1 MPRDNPFPELGM
13 NWALEEAKRALE
25 EGEVPVGAV
34 VVKDGMIL
42 GRGHNRT
49 KALSDPTAHAEI
61 IAITAAAHTLNS
73 DHLEGC
79 DLYVTLEPCPMCAG
93 ASVLARIARIF
104 YAVPD
109 PRMGACGSV
118 FDIAR
123 DPRLP
128 HKIEIYAVPHSS
140 EISSQL
146 LKTFFAELRNRSQ

>member
-1 MPRDNPFPELGM
+1 MR
-13 NWALEEAKRALE
+13 WALEEAKSALE

-34 VVKDGMIL
+34 VVKEGKIL

-49 KALSDPTAHAEI
+49 KALADPTAHAEI
-61 IAITAAAHTLNS
+61 IALTAAAHTLNS

-104 YAVPD
+104 YAASD

-128 HKIEIYAVPHSS
+128 HNIEIYSVPQSAD
-140 EISSQL
+140 ISSQL
-146 LKTFFAELRNRSQ
+146 LKAFFEELRNRSG